1 MKKFTLKPIL
11 FMVVITVVYTT
22 ILAGINAVTEDRIA
36 LNERLSEQL
45 SFLYVLNMTP
55 RTIDAPEVNRLY
67 QERVEEIQANGD
79 RVYEAYDENGDLY
92 AYIVPIVGSAVWG
105 ELRGIVALSTDFQ
118 TVLGIDFLSHSET
131 PGLGGRIDEPAF
143 KEQFRGIDIDP
154 EADTHFL
161 IYNPNPGGQVDA
173 ISGATGTSN
182 AVRNIFNSSMQAFM
196 SETREALN
204 ND

>member
-1 MKKFTLKPIL
+1 MKKFTMKPIL
-11 FMVVITVVYTT
+11 FMMVLTLIYTT
-22 ILAGINAVTEDRIA
+22 VLASINAVTEERIA
-36 LNERLSEQL
+36 LNEQLSEQL

-55 RTIDAPEVNRLY
+55 DTIEAPIVNRLF
-67 QERVEEIQANGD
+67 QERVEETQVNGD
-79 RVYEAYDENGDLY
+79 RIYKAFDEDGNLY
-92 AYIVPIVGSAVWG
+92 AYIVPMVGGAVWG
-105 ELRGIVALSTDFQ
+105 ELRGIVALSPEFD

-143 KEQFRGIDIDP
+143 KEQFRGIEIDP
-154 EADTHFL
+154 EADDNFL

-182 AVRNIFNSSMQAFM
+182 AVRNIFNNRMQAFM
-196 SETREALN
+196 SETREALK

>member
-1 MKKFTLKPIL
+1 MKKFTMKPII

-22 ILAGINAVTEDRIA
+22 ILAGINAVTEERIS

-55 RTIDAPEVNRLY
+55 ESIEAPTVNRLY
-67 QERVEEIQANGD
+67 QERVEEIQVNGD
-79 RVYEAYDENGDLY
+79 RLYEAYDEDGNLY
-92 AYIVPIVGSAVWG
+92 AYIVPIVGGAVWG
-105 ELRGIVALSTDFQ
+105 EVRGIVALAPDFE

-143 KEQFRGIDIDP
+143 KEQFRGIEIDP
-154 EADTHFL
+154 EADWNYL

-182 AVRNIFNSSMQAFM
+182 AVRNIFNSTMQEFM
-196 SETREALN
+196 TETREALE